1 LRDLEICGVR
11 EITGV
16 WNTFSNMSTALT
28 IVVDKHSE
36 SRRQHLPD
44 AAAVNYLLGKLWV
57 SYGGSAEA
65 IDYFVEAL
73 RLNPFL
79 WDAFSDLCSTGKFC
93 KRSSHC
99 YAHK

>member
-1 LRDLEICGVR
+1 
-11 EITGV
+11 
-16 WNTFSNMSTALT
+16 MSTALT